1 MEPTLYP
8 KPPASAADEDW
19 IEIRFEV
26 EEALHGYRVDR
37 FLQVRIGRLSRT
49 RIQSIIGLGQLRF
62 EHGEAITRVSARV
75 RAGDVLVLRRP
86 APEEPPVPMHY
97 EELHRD
103 DVLMVIDKPSGL
115 PVHPTARYHRHTLTA
130 LMRTRL
136 GVEHGWQ
143 MAHRIDR
150 ETSGVLALA
159 RGAAVRSRRQPP
171 SPAGV
176 LKRSFARREVHKEY
190 LAITRGH
197 LDAPLQIDIPL
208 GFDPASTIS
217 IKMGAVPLAD
227 GGAPAST
234 EVTPLALSHFRGEPI
249 TLVRCIPHTG
259 RQHQIRI
266 HLALEGHPL
275 LGDKLYGVDERLF
288 REMADG
294 LLTMDEVSEAV
305 GLPRQALHAHV
316 LELPHP
322 VSGER
327 MRFEAPWPS
336 MLASIIPLPQQAAP
350 EDA

>member
-8 KPPASAADEDW
+8 KPPGEAAEEDW

-26 EEALHGYRVDR
+26 EPALHGYRVDR

-49 RIQSIIGLGQLRF
+49 RIQTIIGSGQLRF
-62 EHGEAITRVSARV
+62 EHGAVVTRTATRV
-75 RAGDVLVLRRP
+75 RAGDTLLLRRP
-86 APEEPPVPMHY
+86 APEEPDVPMHY
-97 EELHRD
+97 GELFVD

-136 GVEHGWQ
+136 GPEHGFQ

-190 LAITRGH
+190 LAIAKGRIDEA
-197 LDAPLQIDIPL
+197 LRIDIPL
-208 GFDPASTIS
+208 AFDPDSTIN
-217 IKMGAVPLAD
+217 IKMGAVPLRD
-227 GGAPAST
+227 GGAAART
-234 EVTPLALSHFRGEPI
+234 DVTPLCHAEFRGEPVS
-249 TLVRCIPHTG
+249 LVRCVPLTG
-259 RQHQIRI
+259 RQHQIRV

-275 LGDKLYGVDERLF
+275 VGDKLYGVDERLF

-294 LLTMDEVSEAV
+294 LLSMDEVSEEV
-305 GLPRQALHAHV
+305 GLSRQALHAHV

-322 VSGER
+322 VTGTR
-327 MRFEAPWPS
+327 MRFEAPWPAL
-336 MLASIIPLPQQAAP
+336 LADIVPLPD
-350 EDA
+350 DA

>member
-1 MEPTLYP
+1 METTLYP
-8 KPPASAADEDW
+8 NPRAEAAEDDW

-26 EEALHGYRVDR
+26 EEALHGFRVDR
-37 FLQVRIGRLSRT
+37 FLQARVRRLSRT
-49 RIQSIIGLGQLRF
+49 RIQSIIGCGQLRV
-62 EHGEAITRVSARV
+62 EGGPVISRASTRVRV
-75 RAGDVLVLRRP
+75 GDRLILRRP
-86 APEEPPVPMHY
+86 APEEPEVPMRY
-97 EELHRD
+97 EALYRD

-136 GVEHGWQ
+136 GPEHGWQ

-150 ETSGVLALA
+150 ETSGLLAFA

-190 LAITRGH
+190 LAIARGRVEQPRS
-197 LDAPLQIDIPL
+197 LEQPL
-208 GFDPASTIS
+208 GFDPDSTIG
-217 IKMGAVPLAD
+217 IKMGAVELAAGGSEASTDVVPLAH
-227 GGAPAST
+227 AT
-234 EVTPLALSHFRGEPI
+234 FRGEPI
-249 TLVRCIPHTG
+249 TLLRCVPRTG

-266 HLALEGHPL
+266 HLALAGHAL

-305 GLPRQALHAHV
+305 GLSRQALHAHV

-322 VSGER
+322 STGER
-327 MRFEAPWPS
+327 MRFEAPWPP
-336 MLASIIPLPQQAAP
+336 MLADIIALPQASG
-350 EDA
+350 

>member
-8 KPPASAADEDW
+8 KPPAEAADDDW

-26 EEALHGYRVDR
+26 EEGLHGYRVDR

-49 RIQSIIGLGQLRF
+49 RIQEIIARGQLRWSQR
-62 EHGEAITRVSARV
+62 GDVITRPSQRV
-75 RAGDVLVLRRP
+75 RAGDVMILRRP
-86 APEEPPVPMHY
+86 APPEPDVPMHY
-97 EELHRD
+97 TQLYCD
-103 DVLMVIDKPSGL
+103 DTLMVIDKPSGL

-136 GVEHGWQ
+136 GAEHGWQ

-150 ETSGVLALA
+150 ETSGVLAFA
-159 RGAAVRSRRQPP
+159 RGAAVRSRRAPP

-190 LAITRGH
+190 LAIARGH
-197 LDAPLQIDIPL
+197 LEAPQRIDIPL
-208 GFDPASTIS
+208 AFDPASTIN
-217 IKMGAVPLAD
+217 IKMGAVPIEE
-227 GGAPAST
+227 GGAVAQT
-234 EVTPLALSHFRGEPI
+234 EVVPLASASFCGDPV

-259 RQHQIRI
+259 RQHQIRV
-266 HLALEGHPL
+266 HLALVGYPL

-294 LLTMDEVSEAV
+294 LLTMEEVSEAV

-322 VSGER
+322 STGER
-327 MRFEAPWPS
+327 MRFEAPWPT
-336 MLASIIPLPQQAAP
+336 MLADIVPLP
-350 EDA
+350 